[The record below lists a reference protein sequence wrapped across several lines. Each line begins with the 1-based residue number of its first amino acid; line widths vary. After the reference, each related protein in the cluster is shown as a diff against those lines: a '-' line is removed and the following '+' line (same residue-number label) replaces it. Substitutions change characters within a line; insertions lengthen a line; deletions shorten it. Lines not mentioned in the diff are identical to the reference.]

1 MTMETTSQKAQ
12 IGVVG
17 MGVMGENLARNA
29 EEKGFQV
36 AVYNRT
42 PDAVD
47 KVMAKAKAQGA
58 TRIQGYRSVNEFVNA
73 LERPR
78 RILIMVKAGA
88 AVDATIDSLRPYL
101 DEGDLIIDGGNEY
114 FTNTQARQERLTK
127 EGIRF
132 VGMGVSGGEEG
143 ARKGPSLM
151 PGGDRSIWEDLRP
164 VLSKIAAQ
172 YDGEPCVDYMGPG
185 GAGHYVKMVH
195 NGIEYGDMQLIA
207 EAYDILKNLGGMSNE
222 EISGVFREWNKA
234 ELDSF
239 LMEISYKV
247 LLKKDPETGKSLCDL
262 IVDVTGSKGTGKWTV
277 EQAAEL
283 ATPVSVI
290 SASLEA
296 RYIAGQKAQRI
307 AASKKLAGPKPAPTG
322 DKATLVNDVKQ
333 ALYAS
338 KICSYAQGLNMLAA
352 ASKTYNWG
360 IELAKIPPIW
370 RAGCIIRA
378 RFLADITNAYRKN
391 PALPNL
397 MMDDKFAKDMNDN
410 QAGWR
415 RVIGLAIQNGIGV
428 PSFTAALGYY
438 DSYRRERLPA
448 NLTQAQRD
456 YFGAH
461 TFERIDKEPGKFFH
475 ADWSDVSKA

>member
-1 MTMETTSQKAQ
+1 MESTSQKAQ

-78 RILIMVKAGA
+78 RILIMVKAGT
-88 AVDATIDSLRPYL
+88 AVDATIDSLRPFL

-207 EAYDILKNLGGMSNE
+207 EAYDILKNIGGMSNE
-222 EISGVFREWNKA
+222 RDLGRVPRVEQGRARQLPHRDLRTRSSSRRTPRPA
-234 ELDSF
+234 SR
-239 LMEISYKV
+239 S
-247 LLKKDPETGKSLCDL
+247 CDL

-307 AASKKLAGPKPAPTG
+307 AASKKLDGPKPAASG
-322 DKATLVNDVKQ
+322 DKAALVKDVKQ

-397 MMDDKFAKDMNDN
+397 MMDDKFAKDMSDN

-415 RVIGLAIQNGIGV
+415 RVIGLAVQNGIGV

-461 TFERIDKEPGKFFH
+461 TFERTDKEPGKFFH